1 MPLKDFPANKGDFKE
16 ILRPKK
22 QSEKPFIIP
31 STIVFL
37 LLQATVDI
45 YDARD
50 EWVKT
55 GLIIPEMS
63 DMEAIALQLALY
75 VFSGFEEKYSPK
87 FTLSFLDNYCI
98 DTIKENFMFYYI
110 AYANHFGVEYSA
122 SDFDNFHQFDVMMSI
137 ADLAK
142 EKHRFNINITA
153 KHNPFREPFRTV
165 WIENLS

>member
-1 MPLKDFPANKGDFKE
+1 MPLKDFPANRGDFKE

-22 QSEKPFIIP
+22 QSEKPFITP

-37 LLQATVDI
+37 LLQATVDT
-45 YDARD
+45 YGARD

-55 GLIIPEMS
+55 GLITPEMG

-75 VFSGFEEKYSPK
+75 VFSGFEEKFSPK
-87 FTLSFLDNYCI
+87 LTLSFLDNYCI
-98 DTIKENFMFYYI
+98 DAIKESFMFYYI

-153 KHNPFREPFRTV
+153 KHNPFKDPFRTI